1 VEAERAAL
9 RRKGRR
15 RAALTAPDPPGTDL
29 GWLELQVDALFASDA
44 RGRLLHPRGAGG
56 AREAPPRFF
65 FGRTRH
71 GNLWRFAAGLPEAL
85 VAELAR
91 LAAGERGDWP
101 LEDLPE
107 RMRPIRERLA
117 EHAPIERTYHGPA
130 FGFTALPP
138 APDGDVILLTPE
150 RLDAVG
156 EDFPWLRRELA
167 ECTPCAAALVDGV
180 VRSVCHT
187 ARRGA
192 RAAEAGAETAPGF
205 RGRGL
210 AVRAV
215 AAWARAVA
223 AERLLPLYS
232 TEFSNRA
239 SRAVAARLE
248 LTPYGVDLHLR

>member
-1 VEAERAAL
+1 MEAERTAL
-9 RRKGRR
+9 RRDGRGP
-15 RAALTAPDPPGTDL
+15 ASLSEPVSDL
-29 GWLELQVDALFASDA
+29 GWLEWQVDALFAADA

-56 AREAPPRFF
+56 AEEAPPRFF

-71 GNLWRFAAGLPEAL
+71 GNLWRFAAGLPETL

-130 FGFTALPP
+130 FRFAALPP
-138 APDGDVILLTPE
+138 APGGDVVLLTPE

-156 EDFPWLRRELA
+156 EDFAWLRRELA
-167 ECTPCAAALVDGV
+167 ECAPCAAALEGGA

-192 RAAEAGAETAPGF
+192 RAAEAGVETAPGF

-215 AAWARAVA
+215 AAWARAIA
-223 AERLLPLYS
+223 AEGLAPLYS

-239 SRAVAARLE
+239 SRAVAARLG
-248 LTPYGVDLHLR
+248 LTPYAVDLHLR